1 MGRMGPDG
9 GNPVL
14 DANLLVHLN
23 NDQLQQPQ
31 PKQAAC
37 MGIDPH
43 PALAWIQLPRHCIFR
58 HWPNIPPSWMG
69 IPPLGAIPGLFNA
82 LPAV

>member
-1 MGRMGPDG
+1 MGWMGPDG

-14 DANLLVHLN
+14 DANHLVYLKI
-23 NDQLQQPQ
+23 DQLQQPQ
-31 PKQAAC
+31 PIQAAC

-43 PALAWIQLPRHCIFR
+43 PALAWIQLSWHCVFR

-69 IPPLGAIPGLFNA
+69 ITPLGAMPGLFNA